1 MLFHVF
7 SRLVNEWWWN
17 ALLWTLKK
25 CFVDNGKW
33 WNILRELKSVKPFYF
48 AIHKVTTGKEWRRP
62 ELNCAVPAHDQ
73 SEDERRGGQKANQL
87 VATGYQCIKKGDSG
101 GEETSLLCMA
111 TAGTIMHF
119 VYWVPR
125 EERLNGWV
133 ERWDRGPH
141 YGLHFGVRT
150 PFCSGSVFE
159 QGEQVVTLVALFLGK
174 GRVEGRTH
182 ITGHV
187 QRPGVG
193 TEWCHTHTHT
203 YTKPLSKGV
212 ANLLDS
218 QPVCWAAMQF
228 QTFVMTD

>member
-1 MLFHVF
+1 MKRPLVDIKEMLCLRWKAVADLT
-7 SRLVNEWWWN
+7 R
-17 ALLWTLKK
+17 LKK
-25 CFVDNGKW
+25 CEAILFRYIKWQQEKNG
-33 WNILRELKSVKPFYF
+33 EDF
-48 AIHKVTTGKEWRRP
+48 
-62 ELNCAVPAHDQ
+62 NCAVPAHDQ
-73 SEDERRGGQKANQL
+73 SQDERRRGQKANQL

-111 TAGTIMHF
+111 TAGTIMYF

-133 ERWDRGPH
+133 ERWDRGLH

-150 PFCSGSVFE
+150 PFCTGSFFE

-187 QRPGVG
+187 HRPGVG
-193 TEWCHTHTHT
+193 TEWCHTHT
-203 YTKPLSKGV
+203 YTKPLSKR
-212 ANLLDS
+212 S
-218 QPVCWAAMQF
+218 CQPPR
-228 QTFVMTD
+228 